1 VIDQVGAAAYVLR
14 RLGDVQVVG
23 TTRGISIVEAA
34 IAAPAG
40 QGYRTLRHQDGR
52 MQYRTLGKTGLKI
65 SEIGF
70 GCGTGAALMISGDPA
85 EQKKAIARALELGVT
100 YFDTAP
106 IYGEM
111 KSEINL
117 GRVLKELDVKPI
129 VVTKVALQ
137 IDELDDVHA
146 STVKSVEASLQR
158 LQRDAVEVVYLH
170 NRIGTARAPK
180 PDIGVGA
187 LLTVEDV
194 LGPRGVLSGLE
205 ELRSRKLVQHFG
217 CCSYGGD
224 MAQLDKVIASDKFQA
239 MLVHYSVLNQTAF
252 APPVPGSKVHN
263 YGQVAAHA
271 AARGMGIANLRVME
285 AGLLAD
291 NSREKADA
299 VVSNKQRSHA
309 LDFLKDGD
317 ATLAPAAVRFALSN
331 PAVSVAL
338 IGVSEVWHIEAA
350 VAAAARGPLSAD
362 ALAKIE
368 AARGADFAVR

>member
-1 VIDQVGAAAYVLR
+1 
-14 RLGDVQVVG
+14 
-23 TTRGISIVEAA
+23 
-34 IAAPAG
+34 
-40 QGYRTLRHQDGR
+40 
-52 MQYRTLGKTGLKI
+52 MKYRTLGKTGLKI

-70 GCGTGAALMISGDPA
+70 GCGTGAALMITGEPD

-100 YFDTAP
+100 YYDTAP

-111 KSEINL
+111 KSETNL
-117 GRVLKELDVKPI
+117 GRVLRELDAKPI

-137 IDELDDVHA
+137 IDELADVHA
-146 STVKSVEASLQR
+146 STVKSVEASLER

-170 NRIGTARAPK
+170 NRVGSARAPK

-205 ELRSRKLVQHFG
+205 ELRKRKLVQYFG

-224 MAQLDKVIASDKFQA
+224 MAQLDKVIASDKFHA
-239 MLVHYSVLNQTAF
+239 MLVHHSLLNQTAF
-252 APPVPGSKVHN
+252 RPPVPGSKIHN

-291 NSREKADA
+291 NSREKSRA
-299 VVSNKQRSHA
+299 VEDGRQRSHA
-309 LDFLKDGD
+309 LDFLKNGD
-317 ATLAPAAVRFALSN
+317 PTLAPASVRFALSN
-331 PAVSVAL
+331 PAISVAL
-338 IGVSEVWHIEAA
+338 IGVSEMWHIEAA
-350 VAAAARGPLSAD
+350 VAAAERGPLSAEQ
-362 ALAKIE
+362 LEKIE
-368 AARGADFAVR
+368 AARIADFAVR